1 MKNEVIGK
9 ELATSL
15 VQQYLYERK
24 TWDRLLD
31 YMQEENIHYKNRLSD
46 ILKND
51 IDQSLIE
58 MIESFLNKFILEDSD
73 ISNFR
78 HNVSGANNVIT
89 AKQKDS
95 EQRES
100 IDKVVITQNK
110 LRKDIE
116 VIEKEFNGLKFEF
129 NKYLS
134 EHFETNR

>member
-1 MKNEVIGK
+1 MKNELNGK
-9 ELATSL
+9 EAAISL

-31 YMQEENIHYKNRLSD
+31 YIQEENIHYKNRVVE

-51 IDQSLIE
+51 IDRTLID
-58 MIESFLNKFILEDSD
+58 MIESFLNKFVMEESNISILRHY
-73 ISNFR
+73 ISE
-78 HNVSGANNVIT
+78 ANNKIT
-89 AKQKDS
+89 GKQKDS
-95 EQRES
+95 GQRES
-100 IDKVVITQNK
+100 IDKIVITQNK
-110 LRKDIE
+110 LRIEIE

>member
-1 MKNEVIGK
+1 MENEVIGK
-9 ELATSL
+9 ELTTSL

-51 IDQSLIE
+51 IDRTLID
-58 MIESFLNKFILEDSD
+58 MIESFLNKFVLEDSN
-73 ISNFR
+73 ISILR
-78 HNVSGANNVIT
+78 HYISEANNKIT

-95 EQRES
+95 EQREN

-110 LRKDIE
+110 LRKEIE
-116 VIEKEFNGLKFEF
+116 VTEKEFNGLKFEF

-134 EHFETNR
+134 EHFETNG